1 MELLID
7 PLLLWSWSRLHWLV
21 RNGYLKSVKQRHPVH
36 FSFNAKMKKTSMHP
50 TGGVWQDY
58 WCAHCCISP
67 APPPKRG
74 WRQNASER
82 ERTVLHHSTAHLLLE
97 CSDNLRANKNRE
109 LNHEI
114 YITLLTVV
122 WTPSNRYD
130 KPWAA
135 KYFDYFVRA
144 ETQSHYITIKKLN
157 NTTTPC
163 REINT
168 KMSSENR
175 YVENELIGGM
185 HTFANSLQQQH
196 NLPAPGGYEW
206 WSAFPHQQTGSSE
219 TIFHELQ
226 SRSVFRLTSLSNKLN
241 EFELNALKLL
251 QL

>member
-1 MELLID
+1 MLKWRKHRCIQLGVFDRTTDVRIAAF
-7 PLLLWSWSRLHWLV
+7 LLLLHQKEGGDRTRAREKEQSSTTPL
-21 RNGYLKSVKQRHPVH
+21 
-36 FSFNAKMKKTSMHP
+36 P
-50 TGGVWQDY
+50 TY
-58 WCAHCCISP
+58 SL
-67 APPPKRG
+67 
-74 WRQNASER
+74 N
-82 ERTVLHHSTAHLLLE
+82 VLTIWE
-97 CSDNLRANKNRE
+97 ANKNRE